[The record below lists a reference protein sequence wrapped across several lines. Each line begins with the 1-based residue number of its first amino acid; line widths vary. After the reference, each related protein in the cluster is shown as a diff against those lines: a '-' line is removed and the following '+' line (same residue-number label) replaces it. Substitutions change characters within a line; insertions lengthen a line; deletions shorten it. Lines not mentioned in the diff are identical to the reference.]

1 MEDPKIQLQDDS
13 DQIEEEYEDI
23 EFDDES
29 AVDYDLDYT
38 VQY

>member
-1 MEDPKIQLQDDS
+1 MDDPKIQLQDDS
-13 DQIEEEYEDI
+13 DEIEKEYEDI

>member
-1 MEDPKIQLQDDS
+1 MDPDMIQLQDDS
-13 DQIEEEYEDI
+13 DETEKQYEDI

-29 AVDYDLDYT
+29 SVDYEIEYT